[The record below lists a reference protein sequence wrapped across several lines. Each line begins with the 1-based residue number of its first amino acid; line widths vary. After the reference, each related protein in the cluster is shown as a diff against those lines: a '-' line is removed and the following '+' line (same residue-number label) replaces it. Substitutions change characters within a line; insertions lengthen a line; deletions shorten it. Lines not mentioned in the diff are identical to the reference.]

1 MNLSPNNIPDGIHAV
16 CERFQ
21 LSNFQVFLVG
31 GSIRDLLRG
40 KTRPNDWDL
49 ATNALPSEV
58 ISIFSKEYRVIP
70 TGLKHGTVTLL
81 FEQFTIEITTFRIE
95 GNYLDGRH
103 PEDVSF
109 VTDIKEDL
117 SRRDLTINAIA
128 YDPITEELIDPFNGV
143 NDIRNKIVRLVGTP
157 AKRLEEDGL
166 RLIRIFRFISQL
178 GYTIDDQTFNEV
190 QNHFETFNLVAM
202 ERIQTELQK
211 LMVGEYWKEAL
222 RLMYKSG
229 LLIHVI
235 PEFQSPNMQEITE
248 LGISRVEITLKLIE
262 KLPMNTSLNLR
273 FVSLFHQVSAL
284 YENDPNI
291 FPTFNDNIIR
301 NTLKRMKFPNKQI
314 NTMTHML
321 GIHTTPFPYSLDVL
335 DEEKRNYLTR
345 RLLYNVKLEFFNDYL
360 VFMQA
365 KEDIHS
371 KDSILNENLLQ
382 DILKRSEIQKP
393 VYLKDLK
400 VNGNDIVFQLS
411 IDKSKIP

>member
-21 LSNFQVFLVG
+21 SSNFQVFLVG

-157 AKRLEEDGL
+157 AKRLEED
-166 RLIRIFRFISQL
+166 
-178 GYTIDDQTFNEV
+178 
-190 QNHFETFNLVAM
+190 
-202 ERIQTELQK
+202 
-211 LMVGEYWKEAL
+211 
-222 RLMYKSG
+222 
-229 LLIHVI
+229 
-235 PEFQSPNMQEITE
+235 
-248 LGISRVEITLKLIE
+248 
-262 KLPMNTSLNLR
+262 
-273 FVSLFHQVSAL
+273 
-284 YENDPNI
+284 
-291 FPTFNDNIIR
+291 
-301 NTLKRMKFPNKQI
+301 
-314 NTMTHML
+314 
-321 GIHTTPFPYSLDVL
+321 
-335 DEEKRNYLTR
+335 
-345 RLLYNVKLEFFNDYL
+345 
-360 VFMQA
+360 
-365 KEDIHS
+365 
-371 KDSILNENLLQ
+371 
-382 DILKRSEIQKP
+382 
-393 VYLKDLK
+393 
-400 VNGNDIVFQLS
+400 
-411 IDKSKIP
+411 